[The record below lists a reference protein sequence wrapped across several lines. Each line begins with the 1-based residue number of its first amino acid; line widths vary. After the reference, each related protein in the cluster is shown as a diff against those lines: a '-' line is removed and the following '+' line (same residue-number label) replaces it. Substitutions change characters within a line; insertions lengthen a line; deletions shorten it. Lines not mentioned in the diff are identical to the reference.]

1 MAAASPDDDLN
12 DDDTRT
18 VFVTTQ
24 RTLAVSSRADWVH
37 YVLVADGTER
47 GLRVPLGTAALRIG
61 RRAPCE
67 LVLNDAEVS
76 SQHCDLRLAA
86 GGLDAIVSDLGSTNG
101 SYLDGQ
107 RITRPTRWPP
117 GAALQVGRH
126 VLKHEHRPQ
135 REVQRSAELDRDLR
149 QASRYLQS
157 LLPLPMTGGPVR
169 SDWVFVPSA
178 QIGGDAFSYGWLD
191 ERHFAIAFFD
201 VCGHGIAAA
210 VHSVAVLS
218 ALRQRNLPGVN
229 FADPAQVMAGL
240 NDAFPMDA
248 HAGMYFTAWGGVYDR
263 ATRTLSYA
271 SAGHHPAFLVDAG
284 RQSMQALATRNP
296 MLGAMRPERFA
307 TARVDVP
314 LNSCLHLFSDG
325 LFEVRGS
332 DAVQRGLAH
341 FTPALLEPAVPGVT
355 EPQRLFDSVRRSC
368 GGVDFDDDVSLLTL
382 TFAA

>member
-1 MAAASPDDDLN
+1 MPDPSRRPDAE

-24 RTLAVSSRADWVH
+24 RTVAMASRADWVH
-37 YVLVADGTER
+37 YVLVADGPER
-47 GLRVPLGTAALRIG
+47 GLRVPLGTAPLRIG

-67 LVLNDAEVS
+67 VVLGDAEVS
-76 SQHCDLRLAA
+76 AQHCEVRLAE

-107 RITRPTRWPP
+107 RINRPTRWPP

-135 REVQRSAELDRDLR
+135 REVQRSAEIDRDLR

-157 LLPLPMTGGPVR
+157 LLPPPVIDGPVR
-169 SDWVFVPSA
+169 ADWVFVPSA

-191 ERHFAIAFFD
+191 ERRFAIAFFD

-218 ALRQRNLPGVN
+218 ALRQRTLPGVD

-263 ATRTLSYA
+263 ATRQLRYA
-271 SAGHHPAFLVDAG
+271 SAGHHPAYLVDGA
-284 RQSMQALATRNP
+284 RRSMQALATRNP
-296 MLGAMRPERFA
+296 MIGAMRPERFA
-307 TARVDVP
+307 TAGVDVP
-314 LNSCLHLFSDG
+314 PGASLHLFSDG
-325 LFEVRGS
+325 VFEVRGS
-332 DAVQRGLAH
+332 DGVQRGLDH
-341 FTPALLEPAVPGVT
+341 FTPSLLEPALPGST
-355 EPQRLFDSVRRSC
+355 EPQRLLDQVRRAC
-368 GGVDFDDDVSLLTL
+368 GGAEFDDDVSLLTL
-382 TFAA
+382 SFLA